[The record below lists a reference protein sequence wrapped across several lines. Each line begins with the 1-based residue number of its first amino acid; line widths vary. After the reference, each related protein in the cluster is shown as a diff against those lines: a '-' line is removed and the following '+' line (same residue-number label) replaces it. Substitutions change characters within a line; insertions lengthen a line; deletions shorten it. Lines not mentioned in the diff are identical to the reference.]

1 MATDLTV
8 AIPFFVQSYQVAGL
22 LACAV
27 ASTQPRKA
35 ATMRA
40 RDIVKNSELGERRA
54 SFKQWIRDCARC
66 GKERQGSTVLQIITI
81 VTEPRY

>member
-35 ATMRA
+35 ATMRE
-40 RDIVKNSELGERRA
+40 RDIVKNSQLRERRA
-54 SFKQWIRDCARC
+54 SFKQWIRDCLV
-66 GKERQGSTVLQIITI
+66 RQGAARSTVLQIITI